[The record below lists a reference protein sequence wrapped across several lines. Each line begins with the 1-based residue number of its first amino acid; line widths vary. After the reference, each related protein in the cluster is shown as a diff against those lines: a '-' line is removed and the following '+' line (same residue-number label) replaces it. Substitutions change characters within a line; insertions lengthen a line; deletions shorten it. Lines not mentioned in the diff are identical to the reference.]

1 MSGEAQPGLTFLLKK
16 MQGGDRQAC
25 DKAVELAYGELQ
37 RIAARELRGERPD
50 HLLQTTALI
59 HEAYLRLIG
68 SENLEI
74 QSRSHFFAVASR
86 QMRRI
91 LVDYA
96 RGARDAARRGGGA
109 ATIGLEGI
117 HLGQNPRGVDLL
129 LLDDA
134 LVELEQLD
142 PRAAKVVELRYFG
155 GYKDNEA
162 AESLQISVP
171 TVRRD
176 WDFARCEGGEPL
188 SAWQWNSISGCVS
201 FLSRH
206 SSVRKPKEGRFSRR
220 PVPVIRLSCAPW
232 SSCFERGI
240 PLPLPRS

>member
-1 MSGEAQPGLTFLLKK
+1 
-16 MQGGDRQAC
+16 MQSGDRQAG
-25 DKAVELAYGELQ
+25 DEAVELVYGELH
-37 RIAARELRGERPD
+37 RIAARELRREQPD

-96 RGARDAARRGGGA
+96 RSRDAARRGGGA
-109 ATIGLEGI
+109 VAIGLEGI
-117 HLGQNPRGVDLL
+117 QVGQNPRSVDLL

-134 LVELEQLD
+134 LVELEKLD
-142 PRAAKVVELRYFG
+142 ARAAKIVELRYFG

-162 AESLQISVP
+162 AESLGISVP

-176 WDFARCEGGEPL
+176 WEFARSWLFDRMNG
-188 SAWQWNSISGCVS
+188 
-201 FLSRH
+201 H
-206 SSVRKPKEGRFSRR
+206 
-220 PVPVIRLSCAPW
+220 
-232 SSCFERGI
+232 RGTA
-240 PLPLPRS
+240 